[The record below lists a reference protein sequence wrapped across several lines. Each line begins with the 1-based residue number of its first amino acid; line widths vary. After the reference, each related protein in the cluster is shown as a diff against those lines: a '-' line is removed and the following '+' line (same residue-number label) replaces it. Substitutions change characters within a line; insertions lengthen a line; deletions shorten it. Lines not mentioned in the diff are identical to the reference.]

1 MNTLNAILLILHFVG
16 LAMGLAVPFS
26 NMVLQGVA
34 AKAAP
39 PEQAV
44 LARFPPAMSRV
55 GDIGLSLLLVTG
67 LTMVF
72 TKYGGFAIMPWQFHV
87 KMAAVVLL
95 VALVGYIHVLMGK
108 ARKGDA
114 AAAARIP
121 VIGRLT
127 FLLAL
132 AAVIFAVLA
141 FD

>member
-1 MNTLNAILLILHFVG
+1 MNVLNEVLLILHFVG

-26 NMVLQGVA
+26 SIVMQGLV

-39 PEQAV
+39 LEQPV
-44 LARFPPAMSRV
+44 LMRFSPAMSRV
-55 GDIGLSLLLVTG
+55 GDIGLALLLVTG
-67 LTMVF
+67 VTLVF

-87 KMAAVVLL
+87 KLAAVALL

-121 VIGRLT
+121 IVGRFT

-132 AAVIFAVLA
+132 TAVVFAVLT

>member
-1 MNTLNAILLILHFVG
+1 MNALNEVLLILHFVG

-26 NMVLQGVA
+26 SMVMQGLV

-39 PEQAV
+39 PEQPV
-44 LARFPPAMSRV
+44 LMRFPFAMSRV
-55 GDIGLSLLLVTG
+55 GDIGLMLLLVTG
-67 LTMVF
+67 VTMVF

-87 KMAAVVLL
+87 KLAAVALL

-121 VIGRLT
+121 IVGRVT

-132 AAVIFAVLA
+132 IAVVFGVLT

>member
-1 MNTLNAILLILHFVG
+1 MNALNEVLLILHFVG

-26 NMVLQGVA
+26 SIVMQGLV

-39 PEQAV
+39 PERPV
-44 LARFPPAMSRV
+44 LMRFPPAMSRV
-55 GDIGLSLLLVTG
+55 GDIGLTLLLVTG
-67 LTMVF
+67 VAMVF

-87 KMAAVVLL
+87 KLTAVALL
-95 VALVGYIHVLMGK
+95 IALVGYIHVLQGK

-121 VIGRLT
+121 IVGRVT

-132 AAVIFAVLA
+132 TAVVFAVLT